1 MIKLIGSVT
10 KVVHRLDGFIFIQK
24 TDARLQNLHFPLGQN
39 CDLIEKLVTLFKTLV
54 DPFLPAKANGGSVTF
69 FNAEEAKK
77 SISVFDQQQIAFIVC
92 ATT

>member
-10 KVVHRLDGFIFIQK
+10 KVVHRLDGFIIIQK
-24 TDARLQNLHFPLGQN
+24 ADARLQCLHFPLGQN
-39 CDLIEKLVTLFKTLV
+39 RDLIEELVTLFKTLAS
-54 DPFLPAKANGGSVTF
+54 FKSKRRECYFF

>member
-1 MIKLIGSVT
+1 M
-10 KVVHRLDGFIFIQK
+10 DGFTFIPK
-24 TDARLQNLHFPLGQN
+24 ADTRLQCLHFSLGQN
-39 CDLIEKLVTLFKTLV
+39 RDFIEKLVTPFKLSLILS
-54 DPFLPAKANGGSVTF
+54 FLQKGMEGGSATF